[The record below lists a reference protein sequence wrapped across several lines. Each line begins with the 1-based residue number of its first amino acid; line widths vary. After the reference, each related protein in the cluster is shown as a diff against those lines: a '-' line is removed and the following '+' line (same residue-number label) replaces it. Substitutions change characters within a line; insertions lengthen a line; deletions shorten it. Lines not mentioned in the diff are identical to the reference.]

1 MENEMT
7 EVAKMTPQD
16 QAVETQN
23 ADPMVSMIERL
34 ATDPNADLEK
44 LERMLAMKERMED
57 RAREDR
63 SIEAQ
68 RVFFSQLAKAQSE
81 IPVVLKNKNNEQTR
95 SKYADL
101 AAIEAQAM
109 PVIRSHGFAVSAWP
123 VSGAGDG
130 MQRVR
135 FRVSHE
141 LGHTDELEDDF
152 PLDGSGLKGTQNK
165 TPLHAKG
172 STVSYAR
179 RYFVAGYFNI
189 ATTDDD
195 GNSGGGKASGP
206 ITEEQ
211 FAALR
216 DLIEKAKAD
225 EDKLLR
231 YFKIDHLGELPA
243 NRYGDADA
251 MLRKKIKQ
259 KEPQQ

>member
-1 MENEMT
+1 MT
-7 EVAKMTPQD
+7 QLTKMDQTNEVAEHSAP
-16 QAVETQN
+16 
-23 ADPMVSMIERL
+23 ADPMVSMIERVAL
-34 ATDPNADLEK
+34 DPNSDLEK

-68 RVFFSQLAKAQSE
+68 RVFFSELAKAQSE
-81 IPVVLKNKNNEQTR
+81 IPVVLKNKNNDQTR

-109 PVIRSHGFAVSAWP
+109 PVIRDHGFAVSAWP
-123 VSGAGDG
+123 VSGASDG

-141 LGHTDELEDDF
+141 MGHTDELEDDF
-152 PLDGSGLKGTQNK
+152 PLDGAGIKGNQNK

-189 ATTDDD
+189 ATSDDD
-195 GNSGGGKASGP
+195 GNAGGGKVSGP
-206 ITEEQ
+206 ITEDQ
-211 FAALR
+211 FIALR
-216 DLIEKAKAD
+216 DLIEQAEAD
-225 EDKLLR
+225 EGKLLR
-231 YFKIDHLGELPA
+231 FFKIDHLGELPA
-243 NRYGDADA
+243 SRYVEADA
-251 MLRKKIKQ
+251 MLRTKIKQ
-259 KEPQQ
+259 KGAQQ